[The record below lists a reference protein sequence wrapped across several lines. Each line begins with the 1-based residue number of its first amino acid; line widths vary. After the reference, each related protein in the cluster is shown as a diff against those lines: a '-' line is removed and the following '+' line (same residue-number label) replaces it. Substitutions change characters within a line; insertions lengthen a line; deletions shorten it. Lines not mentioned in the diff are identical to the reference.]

1 MNETAM
7 APSPTP
13 DATRLTEPGVR
24 HQRQECP
31 QQRAH
36 VMIPTPLSGP
46 SAGERRRSP
55 TCCARRGIGDSHRV
69 PPGNLAVSAMIR
81 TSRVRAHHPDLGG
94 CATVAIRRNPR
105 DVKLSGVLSIATMAE
120 KDASARRRAANGVER
135 YTGLSSARD
144 EFASISPPRF
154 WARRSSPSM

>member
-1 MNETAM
+1 MNQTAM

-36 VMIPTPLSGP
+36 VMIPTLLSGP

-55 TCCARRGIGDSHRV
+55 TCYGRRGMGDSHRS
-69 PPGNLAVSAMIR
+69 PPAAWCTLRMIR
-81 TSRVRAHHPDLGG
+81 AARWERIARIWWRCV
-94 CATVAIRRNPR
+94 TVAI
-105 DVKLSGVLSIATMAE
+105 
-120 KDASARRRAANGVER
+120 
-135 YTGLSSARD
+135 
-144 EFASISPPRF
+144 
-154 WARRSSPSM
+154 